1 MSVRKAKTVPEKEK
15 EATPRIYPIV
25 GEETLP
31 PALRPQETALV
42 PYDPL
47 QMYLLEIKQYNLLT
61 REEEKELA
69 IRVREQHDQRAAY
82 RLITANLRLVVK
94 IAMDFHR
101 YWTRN
106 LLDLIQ
112 EGNLGLLQAAN
123 KFDPYRGIKF
133 SYYASFWIKAYILKF
148 IMDNWKLVKIG
159 TTQSQRKL
167 FFNLSKERDK
177 LIAQGFLPEPK
188 LLAERLDVKEEE
200 VVEMTQRLGG
210 WELSLSAPV
219 GEDSRES
226 YDSMLPDPGEAMDDQ
241 ISKSESQNRL
251 SESLKDFRKTLS
263 GKEADIFDNRIMAE
277 KPMTLQELGDK
288 YHISR
293 ERIRQIQE
301 KITQNIKKWLKENIS
316 NFEEEYSDYLK

>member
-112 EGNLGLLQAAN
+112 EE
-123 KFDPYRGIKF
+123 
-133 SYYASFWIKAYILKF
+133 
-148 IMDNWKLVKIG
+148 IG
-159 TTQSQRKL
+159 R
-167 FFNLSKERDK
+167 
-177 LIAQGFLPEPK
+177 AH
-188 LLAERLDVKEEE
+188 V
-200 VVEMTQRLGG
+200 
-210 WELSLSAPV
+210 
-219 GEDSRES
+219 
-226 YDSMLPDPGEAMDDQ
+226 
-241 ISKSESQNRL
+241 
-251 SESLKDFRKTLS
+251 
-263 GKEADIFDNRIMAE
+263 
-277 KPMTLQELGDK
+277 
-288 YHISR
+288 
-293 ERIRQIQE
+293 
-301 KITQNIKKWLKENIS
+301 
-316 NFEEEYSDYLK
+316 